1 MTNFHRRATC
11 ISFSG
16 LIGAQKIPLNP
27 SQKRFLDM
35 AERESRAAG
44 FPFEPTEYWESLGD
58 VFLKDI
64 TKNGIL
70 EIHSGFYN
78 SRFHNISKDDQR
90 LYIWFLTMFYNFLK
104 NRDKLNL
111 LNIIET
117 NSFDYNFELKNSNLW
132 EKSRFGTP
140 VSIGKKLYYPDLLFS
155 IYDFYNILEV
165 DPRIANNPIIIGDV
179 GAGWGRIGHVL
190 RQVNP
195 KSTYVVFDIPISLM
209 ISSTILPLMLPGSK
223 VTSFEESRGSVE
235 ISRTNLASADCW
247 FLGSHDLPR
256 VEKGAIDIFINVT
269 SFQEMT
275 AEQVKKYLEIID
287 DRIGSGFVYLRNN
300 AFSKFNLA
308 GISDYTKPRRW
319 RQIYSRPT
327 IFSEL
332 IFEAAFAV
340 E

>member
-1 MTNFHRRATC
+1 
-11 ISFSG
+11 
-16 LIGAQKIPLNP
+16 LNI
-27 SQKRFLDM
+27 

-70 EIHSGFYN
+70 GIHSGFYN

-90 LYIWFLTMFYNFLK
+90 LYIWFLTIFYNYLK
-104 NRDKLNL
+104 GRDKFDL
-111 LNIIET
+111 LNTIESNT
-117 NSFDYNFELKNSNLW
+117 FDHNFENNSNLW
-132 EKSRFGTP
+132 DKSQFGTP
-140 VSIGKKLYYPDLLFS
+140 VQINKKLYYPDLLFS
-155 IYDFYNILEV
+155 IYDFYNVLEI
-165 DPRIANNPIIIGDV
+165 DPRIANKRIAIGDV

-209 ISSTILPLMLPGSK
+209 VSSTILPLMLPGSK
-223 VTSFEESRGSVE
+223 VTSFEESRGFGE
-235 ISRTNLASADCW
+235 ISRTDLASADCW

-256 VEKGAIDIFINVT
+256 IEKSAIDIFINVT

-275 AEQVKKYLEIID
+275 ARQVKKYLEIID
-287 DRIGSGFVYLRNN
+287 DRIGPGFVYLRNN
-300 AFSKFNLA
+300 AFSKFGLA
-308 GISDYTKPRRW
+308 GISDYAKPRRW
-319 RQIYSRPT
+319 QQIYSRPT
-327 IFSEL
+327 VFSEL
-332 IFEAAFAV
+332 IFEAAFSV